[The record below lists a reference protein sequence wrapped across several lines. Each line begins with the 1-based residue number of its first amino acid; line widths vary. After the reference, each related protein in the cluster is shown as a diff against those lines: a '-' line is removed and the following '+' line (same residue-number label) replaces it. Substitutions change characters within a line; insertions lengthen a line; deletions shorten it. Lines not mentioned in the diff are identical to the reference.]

1 MSSGADP
8 AILFPL
14 LFLVGLTALVWLWMY
29 VTRVREIRSRR
40 LRIQDLASARAVN
53 EALSEVAGPS
63 DNLINL
69 FEIPVLFYVLVTLL
83 YVTAAADTGYLVGA
97 WAFVVLRALH
107 SLIHTSYN
115 RVMHRF
121 PVYVLSTLVLWGMWA
136 RFAWY
141 LLSH

>member
-53 EALSEVAGPS
+53 EALGEVAGPS

-83 YVTAAADTGYLVGA
+83 YVTGASDIGYLAGA
-97 WAFVVLRALH
+97 WTFVLLRALH

-136 RFAWY
+136 RFGWY
-141 LLSH
+141 LLTS